1 MSADRLLETL
11 ARPGAQLSALYVVMG
26 DDPLLTIEAA
36 DGLRATA
43 KAAGYLDR
51 TSFLMDARGDWSAL
65 GVSAQSGSLFG
76 DKQLVEISLPT
87 GKPGKQGAE
96 ALISLAARSKGVTNG
111 DVLTIVS
118 LPRLDKASRDSK
130 WASALFSAGTMVDLA
145 NIERAQLPK
154 WIEQRLARQ
163 KQRAEPTTLEWLA
176 DKVEGNL
183 LAAHQEILK
192 LGLLF
197 DEGLLPADAVEQAVM
212 NVARYNIF
220 GLRDAMLVGDVPRLV
235 RMMGG
240 LKAEGEALPLVL
252 WAIGEEIRTLARV
265 SQAQA
270 AGQDLTSVLRS
281 QRVFGTHEGLARQAL
296 SRVAAR
302 SWPAAVQHAHE
313 VDRLIKGLPVAG
325 RLQDPWEE
333 MTRLAMR
340 VAAAGA
346 RA

>member
-1 MSADRLLETL
+1 MSVDRLIESLG
-11 ARPGAQLSALYVVMG
+11 RPGAQLAALYVVTG

-36 DGLRATA
+36 DALRAVA
-43 KAAGYLDR
+43 KAAGYLER
-51 TSFLMDARGDWSAL
+51 NSFLMDARSDWSAL

-76 DKQLVEISLPT
+76 DKQLVEVSLPT
-87 GKPGKQGAE
+87 GKPGKPGAE
-96 ALISLAARSKGVTNG
+96 ALLSLAARSKGVSG
-111 DVLTIVS
+111 GEVLTIVS
-118 LPRLDKASRDSK
+118 LPRLDKASRESK
-130 WASALFSAGTMVDLA
+130 WASALFAAGTMLEMP

-163 KQRAEPTTLEWLA
+163 KQQAEQTTLEWLA

-197 DEGLLPADAVEQAVM
+197 DEGLLPAEAVEQAVM

-220 GLRDAMLVGDVPRLV
+220 GLRDAMLAGDVPRLV
-235 RMMGG
+235 RIMGG

-252 WAIGEEIRTLARV
+252 WAVGEEIRTLARV
-265 SQAQA
+265 SEANT

-281 QRVFGTHEGLARQAL
+281 QRIFGTHEPLARKAL
-296 SRVAAR
+296 SRVSPR
-302 SWPAAVQHAHE
+302 NWPAAVQHAHE

-340 VAAAGA
+340 VAAAGP

>member
-36 DGLRATA
+36 DGLRAIA

-96 ALISLAARSKGVTNG
+96 ALISLAARSKGVSNG

-212 NVARYNIF
+212 NVARYNIY

-270 AGQDLTSVLRS
+270 TGQDLTSVLRS
-281 QRVFGTHEGLARQAL
+281 QRVFGTHESLARQAL

-302 SWPAAVQHAHE
+302 NWPAAVQHAHE

>member
-1 MSADRLLETL
+1 MDLDRLIETL
-11 ARPGAQLSALYVVMG
+11 ARPGAQLAALFVVMG

-36 DGLRATA
+36 DALRGVA

-51 TSFLMDARGDWSAL
+51 TSFLMDARSDWSSL

-96 ALISLAARSKGVTNG
+96 ALLSLAQRSQGVVDG
-111 DVLTIVS
+111 EVLTIVS

-130 WASALFSAGTMVDLA
+130 WASALFSAATTLDLP
-145 NIERAQLPK
+145 NVERAQLPR
-154 WIEQRLARQ
+154 WISQRLARQ
-163 KQRAEPTTLEWLA
+163 HQQAEAATLEWLA

-197 DEGLLPADAVEQAVM
+197 DEGLLPAQAVEQAVM
-212 NVARYNIF
+212 NVARYNVF
-220 GLRDAMLVGDVPRLV
+220 GLRDAMLAGDVPRLV
-235 RMMGG
+235 RMMNG

-265 SQAQA
+265 SQTQA
-270 AGQDLTSVLRS
+270 AGQDLSSVLRS
-281 QRVFGTHEGLARQAL
+281 QRIFGAHEALARQAL

-302 SWPAAVQHAHE
+302 NWPAAVQHAHE
-313 VDRLIKGLPVAG
+313 VDRLIKGLQVAG

-346 RA
+346 RR